1 MLVAQTC
8 TELQSFKHEIAR
20 SKKGQAPCGRH
31 ATRAV
36 GGALPKTGTAPWL
49 GIARLLLKKLFL
61 QGLFQG
67 WCCCIVCG
75 FLLYVCHFFL
85 LVEIIY
91 LSPTSLNLQILPAV
105 WGSKVIYGSFLR
117 TSQLESTC
125 RVWPCFGGK
134 NAVQSWGNH
143 GRCVVT
149 QMISNRKGYYESGIQ
164 QRMGSL
170 SYLWIWLSQKGG
182 REHHKAVKSYNWKE
196 LDENDCVNNQHG

>member
-8 TELQSFKHEIAR
+8 TELQSFKLFDRQIQKRTSALWTPRDPSSWRSSSENRDSTVAR
-20 SKKGQAPCGRH
+20 HGS
-31 ATRAV
+31 AV
-36 GGALPKTGTAPWL
+36 EEG
-49 GIARLLLKKLFL
+49 LFL

-67 WCCCIVCG
+67 WCCCMVCG

-125 RVWPCFGGK
+125 RGWPCFGG
-134 NAVQSWGNH
+134 NIAVQSWGNH
-143 GRCVVT
+143 VRFVVT
-149 QMISNRKGYYESGIQ
+149 QMISNKRGYYESGIQ

-170 SYLWIWLSQKGG
+170 SYLWIWRSQKGVA
-182 REHHKAVKSYNWKE
+182 RAP
-196 LDENDCVNNQHG
+196 